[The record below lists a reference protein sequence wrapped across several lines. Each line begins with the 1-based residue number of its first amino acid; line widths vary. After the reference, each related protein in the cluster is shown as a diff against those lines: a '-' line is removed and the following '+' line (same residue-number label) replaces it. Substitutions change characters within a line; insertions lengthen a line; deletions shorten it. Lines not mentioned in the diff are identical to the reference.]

1 MSQWKQIQQLDIKFL
16 EQVDYF
22 YDDTFPME
30 ARQVLANWIEGQDW
44 EAAANHES
52 MATVL
57 FNNLLI
63 QLDRQCSQ
71 EPNFL
76 LRHNLKRIT
85 QQLQMK
91 YKSNPVQV
99 AVIISSCLREERRII
114 ALASIQEQGPLEK
127 SMQNSEAF
135 ERQKNLDNRVAVI
148 RSSVQMM
155 DQAVKYLEDM
165 QDDFD
170 FRYKTLQSREAVHLS
185 ADSVE
190 RNSQCMKQEVAL
202 LQEILNRL
210 DFKRKEIL
218 SKMADVIK
226 EINDMMSTQLN
237 LELMDWRR
245 RQQIA
250 CIGGP
255 VLTGMD
261 QLQNWF
267 TLTAQSLFQIKRQ
280 LDKLGELIHKVT
292 YESDPIPLQK
302 PQMEEQ
308 VKFLIYHLIKSSF
321 VVEKQPCMPTHPQK
335 PLIIKTQVQ
344 FTTKVRLL
352 VKLPEVDYQ
361 LKVKTTF
368 DKDPP
373 PGKVNRQFFILTQ
386 STKVMDV
393 EESSNGCLSVEFRHL
408 QLKEK
413 KFSGTKGNEG
423 PLTVTEELHSLSF
436 EAQFCLQGMTI
447 DLATC
452 SLPLV
457 VISNVSQLPAG
468 WASVMWYN
476 LLTDEPENLSF
487 FSSPPRATWSQLSE
501 VLSWQFSS
509 FAGRGLNKEQLSMLG
524 EKLLGQQPAHNDCQV
539 SWSKFCKENIPGK
552 PFSFWIWLDS
562 ILDLIKKHLLP
573 VWIDGNIM
581 GFVSKETERA
591 LLREKDSGTFLLRF
605 SESHLGGIT
614 FTWVEQ
620 VDNGEAKFI
629 SVEPYTKNRLS
640 ALPFPDII
648 RDYKVIAD
656 GIVPENPLKFLY
668 PDIPKDEA
676 FGKYY
681 NSQQSKG
688 KIHMFP
694 YFPMSLIP
702 ISTLTS
708 ITHATT
714 PTCSSPEP
722 PMSPGMFDA
731 LSQTLS
737 PFEMAAIS
745 SP

>member
-22 YDDTFPME
+22 YDTFPME

-44 EAAANHES
+44 EEAATQEP
-52 MATVL
+52 MATLL

-63 QLDRQCSQ
+63 QLDRHCTQ

-91 YKSNPVQV
+91 YKNNPVQV
-99 AVIISSCLREERRII
+99 AVIISGCLREERRII
-114 ALASIQEQGPLEK
+114 ALASVQEQGPLEK
-127 SMQNSEAF
+127 AMQNSEAF
-135 ERQKNLDNRVAVI
+135 ERQKNLDKRVAVI

-165 QDDFD
+165 QADFD
-170 FRYKTLQSREAVHLS
+170 FRYKTLQSR
-185 ADSVE
+185 DPIE
-190 RNSQCMKQEVAL
+190 RNTKMMQQEVAT
-202 LQEILNRL
+202 LQEILNCL

-218 SKMADVIK
+218 SKMGDVIK

-237 LELMDWRR
+237 LELMDWKR
-245 RQQIA
+245 RQQVA

-255 VLTGMD
+255 VLNGMD

-292 YESDPIPLQK
+292 YESDPIPLQI

-308 VKFLIYHLIKSSF
+308 VKFLIYHLVKSSF
-321 VVEKQPCMPTHPQK
+321 VVEKQPCMPTNPQK
-335 PLIIKTQVQ
+335 PLIIKTCVQ

-368 DKDPP
+368 DKDTPQ
-373 PGKVNRQFFILTQ
+373 GKVNRQFFILTQ
-386 STKVMDV
+386 NTKVMDV
-393 EESSNGCLSVEFRHL
+393 EESSNGCLCVEFRHL

-436 EAQFCLQGMTI
+436 EAEFCLQGINI
-447 DLATC
+447 DLATS

-457 VISNVSQLPAG
+457 VISNVSQIPAG

-476 LLTDEPENLSF
+476 LLTDEPENLCF
-487 FSSPPRATWSQLSE
+487 FSNPTRATWSQLSE

-591 LLREKDSGTFLLRF
+591 LLRDRESGTFLLRF

-620 VDNGEAKFI
+620 ADSGEAKFI
-629 SVEPYTKNRLS
+629 SVEPYTKNRLN
-640 ALPFPDII
+640 ALPFADII

-676 FGKYY
+676 FGKHY
-681 NSQQSKG
+681 NSQQSKV
-688 KIHMFP
+688 FP

-702 ISTLTS
+702 ISTLP
-708 ITHATT
+708 TT
-714 PTCSSPEP
+714 NNMTPPSCSSPEP
-722 PMSPGMFDA
+722 PMSPGMFDV
-731 LSQTLS
+731 LSQSLS
-737 PFEMAAIS
+737 PFEMAVIS

>member
-1 MSQWKQIQQLDIKFL
+1 MSQWKQIQQLDMKFL

-22 YDDTFPME
+22 YDDNFPME
-30 ARQVLANWIEGQDW
+30 LRQVLANWIESQDW
-44 EAAANHES
+44 ETATNHEA

-57 FNNLLI
+57 FNNFLI
-63 QLDRQCSQ
+63 QLERQCTQ
-71 EPNFL
+71 EQNFL
-76 LRHNLKRIT
+76 HRHNLKRIFHQIQVRALDAEDPLALHCIVLLLSNT
-85 QQLQMK
+85 VMSANREIDALVASQLM
-91 YKSNPVQV
+91 P
-99 AVIISSCLREERRII
+99 E
-114 ALASIQEQGPLEK
+114 
-127 SMQNSEAF
+127 
-135 ERQKNLDNRVAVI
+135 
-148 RSSVQMM
+148 
-155 DQAVKYLEDM
+155 
-165 QDDFD
+165 
-170 FRYKTLQSREAVHLS
+170 
-185 ADSVE
+185 
-190 RNSQCMKQEVAL
+190 
-202 LQEILNRL
+202 LQEW
-210 DFKRKEIL
+210 K
-218 SKMADVIK
+218 
-226 EINDMMSTQLN
+226 
-237 LELMDWRR
+237 R

-255 VLTGMD
+255 VLTGLD

-267 TLTAQSLFQIKRQ
+267 TMTAQSLFQIKRQ
-280 LDKLGELIHKVT
+280 LDKLDELIVKVT
-292 YESDPIPLQK
+292 YESDPIPLQR

-308 VKFLIYHLIKSSF
+308 VKYLIYHLIKSSF

-368 DKDPP
+368 D
-373 PGKVNRQFFILTQ
+373 NTRQFFIPTNN
-386 STKVMDV
+386 TKVMDV

-408 QLKEK
+408 VLHNL
-413 KFSGTKGNEG
+413 FWNFTYSPG

-436 EAQFCLQGMTI
+436 EAMLCLQGLDI
-447 DLATC
+447 DLETC

-476 LLTDEPENLSF
+476 LLTDEPKNLAF
-487 FSSPPRATWSQLSE
+487 FSNPPRASWSQLSE

-524 EKLLGQQPAHNDCQV
+524 DKLLGQHASYNDCQV

-552 PFSFWIWLDS
+552 SFSFWLWLDS
-562 ILDLIKKHLLP
+562 ILELIKKHLLP
-573 VWIDGNIM
+573 VWIDGYIM
-581 GFVSKETERA
+581 GFVSKEMERA
-591 LLREKDSGTFLLRF
+591 LLKDREPGTFLLRF

-620 VDNGEAKFI
+620 ENGEAKFI

-640 ALPFPDII
+640 ALPIADII

-676 FGKYY
+676 FGKHY
-681 NSQQSKG
+681 NSQPNRGKSASEGNDKIQENEKKSRNGPFKVMNDGFQSAQHNNFHLLFYFHCSFYSLS
-688 KIHMFP
+688 IHTNNFD
-694 YFPMSLIP
+694 SH
-702 ISTLTS
+702 LTEVS
-708 ITHATT
+708 I
-714 PTCSSPEP
+714 
-722 PMSPGMFDA
+722 
-731 LSQTLS
+731 
-737 PFEMAAIS
+737 
-745 SP
+745 

>member
-1 MSQWKQIQQLDIKFL
+1 MSQWKQIQQLDMKFL

-22 YDDTFPME
+22 YDDNFPME
-30 ARQVLANWIEGQDW
+30 LRQVLANWIESQDW
-44 EAAANHES
+44 
-52 MATVL
+52 
-57 FNNLLI
+57 
-63 QLDRQCSQ
+63 
-71 EPNFL
+71 
-76 LRHNLKRIT
+76 
-85 QQLQMK
+85 
-91 YKSNPVQV
+91 Y
-99 AVIISSCLREERRII
+99 
-114 ALASIQEQGPLEK
+114 G
-127 SMQNSEAF
+127 
-135 ERQKNLDNRVAVI
+135 
-148 RSSVQMM
+148 
-155 DQAVKYLEDM
+155 VKHLEDM

-170 FRYKTLQSREAVHLS
+170 FRYKTLQLRDALV
-185 ADSVE
+185 A
-190 RNSQCMKQEVAL
+190 SQLMPE
-202 LQEILNRL
+202 LQEW
-210 DFKRKEIL
+210 K
-218 SKMADVIK
+218 
-226 EINDMMSTQLN
+226 
-237 LELMDWRR
+237 R

-255 VLTGMD
+255 VLTGLD

-267 TLTAQSLFQIKRQ
+267 TMTAQSLFQIKRQ
-280 LDKLGELIHKVT
+280 LDKLDELIVKVT
-292 YESDPIPLQK
+292 YESDPIPLQR

-308 VKFLIYHLIKSSF
+308 VKYLIYHLIKSSF

-368 DKDPP
+368 D
-373 PGKVNRQFFILTQ
+373 NTRQFFIPTNN
-386 STKVMDV
+386 TKVMDV

-408 QLKEK
+408 VLHNL
-413 KFSGTKGNEG
+413 FWNFTYSPG

-436 EAQFCLQGMTI
+436 EAMLCLQGLDI
-447 DLATC
+447 DLETC

-476 LLTDEPENLSF
+476 LLTDEPKNLAF
-487 FSSPPRATWSQLSE
+487 FSNPPRASWSQLSE

-524 EKLLGQQPAHNDCQV
+524 DKLLGQHASYNDCQV

-552 PFSFWIWLDS
+552 SFSFWLWLDS
-562 ILDLIKKHLLP
+562 ILELIKKHLLP
-573 VWIDGNIM
+573 VWIDGYIM
-581 GFVSKETERA
+581 GFVSKEMERA
-591 LLREKDSGTFLLRF
+591 LLKDREPGTFLLRF

-620 VDNGEAKFI
+620 ENGEAKFI

-640 ALPFPDII
+640 ALPIADII

-676 FGKYY
+676 FGKHY
-681 NSQQSKG
+681 NSQPNRVC
-688 KIHMFP
+688 P
-694 YFPMSLIP
+694 YIPTILIP
-702 ISTLTS
+702 ISLK
-708 ITHATT
+708 
-714 PTCSSPEP
+714 
-722 PMSPGMFDA
+722 
-731 LSQTLS
+731 
-737 PFEMAAIS
+737 
-745 SP
+745 